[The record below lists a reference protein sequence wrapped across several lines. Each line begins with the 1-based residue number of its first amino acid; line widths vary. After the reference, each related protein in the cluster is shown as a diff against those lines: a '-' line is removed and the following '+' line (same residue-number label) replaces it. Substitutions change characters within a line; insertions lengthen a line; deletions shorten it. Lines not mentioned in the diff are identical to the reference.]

1 MKKKTRSQQDPA
13 QTEQEKVCIF
23 RHILLGACVL
33 FTVLMLLLFIV
44 LPDNSFSEM
53 ENRSLEGIPSFDR
66 TDLLNGSFMKNAE
79 KWAADQFPGRTGWV
93 RIRTETARIAG
104 QNRIGGVYICDGGY
118 LMEEAV
124 QPDEEFLSR
133 LVQNLTVFRA
143 NHQDM
148 NFYMM
153 IAPTAVTVLRD
164 KLPANAPAEDQNA
177 LIRDFYSTMQLVG
190 YTPIDVG
197 DVLAAKK
204 DEYIYYRTD
213 HHWTTYGAYNA
224 FRHAAGIMGLD
235 PDSVYYNALAVTA
248 DFNGTLSGKSCTF
261 GNEEDVISVW
271 FPQDGSQPAAN
282 YVVEYVDRQMKT
294 TTFYDET
301 FLTQKDKYSVF
312 FGGNHALVRIK
323 SPTAE
328 NRRLLVL
335 KDSYANCFLPFLAQ
349 YYRQIDIVDPRYYTE
364 NLETLIATDGI
375 DEVLFLYNANTFFS
389 DSSLAGLMEQ

>member
-1 MKKKTRSQQDPA
+1 MKKNIRRRPDPVQA
-13 QTEQEKVCIF
+13 EQEKVSIF
-23 RHILLGACVL
+23 QHILMGACAF
-33 FTVLMLLLFIV
+33 FTVLVLLLFIV
-44 LPDNSFSEM
+44 LPDNSFSET
-53 ENRSLEGIPSFDR
+53 ENRSLAGIPEFDM
-66 TDLLNGSFMKNAE
+66 TDLLNGRLMKNAE
-79 KWAADQFPGRTGWV
+79 SWTADQFPGRTGWV
-93 RIRTETARIAG
+93 RVRTEAARIGG
-104 QNRIGGVYICDGGY
+104 QNIIGGVYICDDGY

-133 LVQNLTVFRA
+133 LVQNLTAFRA

-148 NFYMM
+148 NFYML

-164 KLPANAPAEDQNA
+164 KLPENAPAEDQNP

-190 YTPIDVG
+190 YTPVDAG

-235 PDSVYYNALAVTA
+235 PDAVYYNALPVTA

-261 GNEEDVISVW
+261 GDEKDVISVW
-271 FPQDGSQPAAN
+271 FPQDDSQPAAN
-282 YVVEYVDRQMKT
+282 YVVEYVDKQMKT
-294 TTFYDET
+294 TTFYDDS
-301 FLTQKDKYSVF
+301 FLSKKDKYSVF
-312 FGGNHALVRIK
+312 FGGNHALIRIK

-389 DSSLAGLMEQ
+389 DSSLAGLVAQ

>member
-1 MKKKTRSQQDPA
+1 MYNEFAYFYD
-13 QTEQEKVCIF
+13 E
-23 RHILLGACVL
+23 
-33 FTVLMLLLFIV
+33 
-44 LPDNSFSEM
+44 
-53 ENRSLEGIPSFDR
+53 
-66 TDLLNGSFMKNAE
+66 LNG
-79 KWAADQFPGRTGWV
+79 AANYKKLHRFVRRMFRWNGLKKGIVADLGCGTG
-93 RIRTETARIAG
+93 TLTLALAK
-104 QNRIGGVYICDGGY
+104 DGY
-118 LMEEAV
+118 DMLAV
-124 QPDEEFLSR
+124 DVS
-133 LVQNLTVFRA
+133 
-143 NHQDM
+143 QDM
-148 NFYMM
+148 LE
-153 IAPTAVTVLRD
+153 VLAD
-164 KLPANAPAEDQNA
+164 KLPAFAATYDEASYLNQIKAA
-177 LIRDFYSTMQLVG
+177 LPEGIWYDTQA
-190 YTPIDVG
+190 
-197 DVLAAKK
+197 VLEEHA
-204 DEYIYYRTD
+204 DEVIYYRTD

-375 DEVLFLYNANTFFS
+375 DEVLLLYNANTFFS
-389 DSSLAGLMEQ
+389 DSSLAGLVAQ

>member
-1 MKKKTRSQQDPA
+1 MKKITRGQRDPA
-13 QTEQEKVCIF
+13 LADQENVCVF
-23 RHILLGACVL
+23 RRILLGACVL
-33 FTVLMLLLFIV
+33 FTVLILLLFIA
-44 LPDNSFSEM
+44 LPDNSFSET
-53 ENRSLEGIPSFDR
+53 ENRSLAETPDFDV
-66 TDLLNGSFMKNAE
+66 TDLMNGRFMKNVE
-79 KWAADQFPGRTGWV
+79 SWAADQFPGRTGWV
-93 RIRTETARIAG
+93 RVRTEAARIGG
-104 QNRIGGVYICDGGY
+104 QNKIGGVYICDDGY

-124 QPDEEFLSR
+124 QPDEKFLSR
-133 LVQNLTVFRA
+133 LVQNLTSFRA

-164 KLPANAPAEDQNA
+164 KLPENAPAEDQNA
-177 LIRDFYSTMQLVG
+177 LIRDFCSTMQLVG

-261 GNEEDVISVW
+261 GDEKDVISVW
-271 FPQDGSQPAAN
+271 FPQDGTQPAAN
-282 YVVEYVDRQMKT
+282 YVVEYVDKQLKT

-301 FLTQKDKYSVF
+301 FLSQKDKYSVF

-375 DEVLFLYNANTFFS
+375 DEVLLLYNANTFFS
-389 DSSLAGLMEQ
+389 DSSLAGIVAQ

>member
-1 MKKKTRSQQDPA
+1 
-13 QTEQEKVCIF
+13 
-23 RHILLGACVL
+23 
-33 FTVLMLLLFIV
+33 
-44 LPDNSFSEM
+44 
-53 ENRSLEGIPSFDR
+53 
-66 TDLLNGSFMKNAE
+66 
-79 KWAADQFPGRTGWV
+79 
-93 RIRTETARIAG
+93 
-104 QNRIGGVYICDGGY
+104 
-118 LMEEAV
+118 MEEAV

-375 DEVLFLYNANTFFS
+375 DEVLLLYNANTFFS
-389 DSSLAGLMEQ
+389 DSSLAGLVAQ

>member
-1 MKKKTRSQQDPA
+1 MKKNTRRQPDPV
-13 QTEQEKVCIF
+13 QTEQERVSVF
-23 RHILLGACVL
+23 QHILLGACVL
-33 FTVLMLLLFIV
+33 FTVFMLLLFIG
-44 LPDNSFSEM
+44 LPDNSFSDT
-53 ENRSLEGIPSFDR
+53 ENRALAGIPEFDM
-66 TDLLNGSFMKNAE
+66 TDLLNGRFMKNAE
-79 KWAADQFPGRTGWV
+79 SWAADQFPGRTGWV
-93 RIRTETARIAG
+93 RVRTEAARIGG
-104 QNRIGGVYICDGGY
+104 QNIIGGVYICDDGY

-124 QPDEEFLSR
+124 QPDAEFLSR
-133 LVQNLTVFRA
+133 LVQNLTAFRA

-153 IAPTAVTVLRD
+153 IAPTAVAVLRD
-164 KLPANAPAEDQNA
+164 KLPENAPAEDQNT

-190 YTPIDVG
+190 YTPVDVG

-204 DEYIYYRTD
+204 DEYIYYQTD

-235 PDSVYYNALAVTA
+235 PDAVYYNALPVTA

-261 GNEEDVISVW
+261 GDEKDVISVW
-271 FPQDGSQPAAN
+271 FPQDDSQPAAN
-282 YVVEYVDRQMKT
+282 YVVEYVDKQMKT
-294 TTFYDET
+294 TTFYDDS
-301 FLTQKDKYSVF
+301 FLSQKDKYSVF
-312 FGGNHALVRIK
+312 FCLYHALVRIK

-375 DEVLFLYNANTFFS
+375 DEVLLLYNANTFFS
-389 DSSLAGLMEQ
+389 DSSLAGLVAQ

>member
-271 FPQDGSQPAAN
+271 FPQDR
-282 YVVEYVDRQMKT
+282 EYLEK
-294 TTFYDET
+294 
-301 FLTQKDKYSVF
+301 KDKYSMFLDNMHPLIVIENANADS
-312 FGGNHALVRIK
+312 GRCLALV
-323 SPTAE
+323 
-328 NRRLLVL
+328 

-375 DEVLFLYNANTFFS
+375 DEVLLLYNANTFFS
-389 DSSLAGLMEQ
+389 DSSLAGLVAQ